1 LCPSFSGREVGDDET
16 NSPSNGTRCTWYC
29 ASENTSAG
37 SFKISSR
44 RAATRWHMCIH
55 FRNLNQSLQ
64 PTAPSRNTCMFTTA
78 PCRGLSLS
86 RWMPEFIVRVS
97 AVILLGLEVLLFALL
112 FAARSV
118 KALRIIEWSLCANSV
133 LVLLF
138 FGYFAWVFR
147 DPWSIFRGTR
157 PSEGAVALFRFAQGI
172 WRLLLIITG
181 ILILSAYVYRVRL
194 VRLRGRG
201 LSLSR

>member
-1 LCPSFSGREVGDDET
+1 MT
-16 NSPSNGTRCTWYC
+16 
-29 ASENTSAG
+29 
-37 SFKISSR
+37 
-44 RAATRWHMCIH
+44 
-55 FRNLNQSLQ
+55 
-64 PTAPSRNTCMFTTA
+64 
-78 PCRGLSLS
+78 
-86 RWMPEFIVRVS
+86 EFIVRVS

-118 KALRIIEWSLCANSV
+118 KALRTVEWSLCANSV

-138 FGYFAWVFR
+138 FAYFAWVFR
-147 DPWSIFRGTR
+147 DPWSIFGGTR
-157 PSEGAVALFRFAQGI
+157 PSEGAVALFRFAQRI

-181 ILILSAYVYRVRL
+181 IVILSAYVYRVRL